1 MVQNIVVIGGGQ
13 AGLQAA
19 ASLRQ
24 ASYQGNL
31 QLISEEP
38 YLPYQRPPLSKT
50 FLAGEMD
57 EQRLALRSEDYFA
70 KLKINFINNTPVTAI
85 ERKTKRITLDTG
97 EKIAYDRLALTTGA
111 RARKLLIP
119 GSEHVHYLR
128 TLDDA
133 KQIRNKLS
141 TARRLIIIGG
151 GFIGLEVAAISRQLG
166 KQVTILENQDRLMP
180 RVVGSV
186 VADFYYQTHL
196 EAGCKIHCGITV
208 RKIRKTASAHYQ
220 VLDADNQVYSANF
233 IIAGIGAIPNEALA
247 VAAGLDCDHGIIV
260 NAQAITSDPNI
271 VAAGDCTRHY
281 NPLLGAK
288 LRLESI
294 QNANDQAR
302 TAAATLLDKK
312 STYAKIPW
320 FWSDQYDLKLQMV
333 GISNGYTDCIVRGQ
347 PGRRGFSV
355 FYYRDDHLL
364 AVDSINQPVEHMIM
378 RRLLDA
384 QKQLNKDQA
393 ADLAFDLKQALY

>member
-24 ASYQGNL
+24 ARYQGNL
-31 QLISEEP
+31 QLISEES

-57 EQRLALRSEDYFA
+57 EPRLALRSEDYFT
-70 KLKINFINNTPVTAI
+70 KLNINFISNTPVTAI

-347 PGRRGFSV
+347 PGCRGFSV

-384 QKQLNKDQA
+384 QKQINKDQA